1 MKKHNYFV
9 KLAALALALVLTLSL
24 TACGGSNTDN
34 SGDNAGDEQKP
45 VVKIAVPN
53 DTTNEA
59 RALLLLQENGI
70 IKLKDGVGIT
80 ATKNDIEENPY
91 NVEIVEA
98 EAAQLPNQ
106 LQDVDYAVINSNYA
120 ISAGLNPVNDS
131 LLIEGSASAY
141 ANILT
146 VKEGN
151 ENEPKILALK
161 AALESQQVVDFINET
176 YNGSVIS
183 VVENPTDGYDAT
195 VDYDALNGETITIAA
210 TPAPHAEILEVV
222 KTILADKGITL
233 NIQVFNDYV
242 QPNLALSEKELD
254 ANFFQHKPYLDTFS
268 KEHKLNLAVLTAVHL
283 EPMGVYSKSI
293 KNVADLPDGAK
304 IAVPND
310 PTNGGRALKVLET
323 AGILKVRP
331 EAGILASPADIVDNP
346 KHVKIV
352 EVEAAQLPRALDD
365 VDAAVIN
372 SNYALAAK
380 LNPTKDAIAIESKD
394 SPYANVV
401 VVRAGD
407 ENRPELQKLKN
418 ALLTPEVKKFLEEK
432 YQGAV
437 VPAF

>member
-1 MKKHNYFV
+1 MQLKKLF
-9 KLAALALALVLTLSL
+9 AALAVSGGLVFTLAGCGDKAPAEKTAAPAQTAAVELKIGVSPVPHADIINFVAPTL
-24 TACGGSNTDN
+24 
-34 SGDNAGDEQKP
+34 E
-45 VVKIAVPN
+45 
-53 DTTNEA
+53 
-59 RALLLLQENGI
+59 
-70 IKLKDGVGIT
+70 
-80 ATKNDIEENPY
+80 
-91 NVEIVEA
+91 
-98 EAAQLPNQ
+98 
-106 LQDVDYAVINSNYA
+106 
-120 ISAGLNPVNDS
+120 
-131 LLIEGSASAY
+131 
-141 ANILT
+141 
-146 VKEGN
+146 KEGV
-151 ENEPKILALK
+151 KVK
-161 AALESQQVVDFINET
+161 
-176 YNGSVIS
+176 VI
-183 VVENPTDGYDAT
+183 E
-195 VDYDALNGETITIAA
+195 
-210 TPAPHAEILEVV
+210 
-222 KTILADKGITL
+222 
-233 NIQVFNDYV
+233 FNDYV

-268 KEHKLNLAVLTAVHL
+268 KEHKLNLAVLAAVHL

>member
-1 MKKHNYFV
+1 MQLKKLF
-9 KLAALALALVLTLSL
+9 AALAVSGGLVFTLAGCGDKAPAEK
-24 TACGGSNTDN
+24 TAAPAQTAAVELKIGVS
-34 SGDNAGDEQKP
+34 P
-45 VVKIAVPN
+45 V
-53 DTTNEA
+53 
-59 RALLLLQENGI
+59 
-70 IKLKDGVGIT
+70 
-80 ATKNDIEENPY
+80 
-91 NVEIVEA
+91 
-98 EAAQLPNQ
+98 
-106 LQDVDYAVINSNYA
+106 
-120 ISAGLNPVNDS
+120 
-131 LLIEGSASAY
+131 
-141 ANILT
+141 
-146 VKEGN
+146 
-151 ENEPKILALK
+151 
-161 AALESQQVVDFINET
+161 
-176 YNGSVIS
+176 
-183 VVENPTDGYDAT
+183 
-195 VDYDALNGETITIAA
+195 
-210 TPAPHAEILEVV
+210 PHADIINFV
-222 KTILADKGITL
+222 APTL
-233 NIQVFNDYV
+233 
-242 QPNLALSEKELD
+242 EKE
-254 ANFFQHKPYLDTFS
+254 
-268 KEHKLNLAVLTAVHL
+268 
-283 EPMGVYSKSI
+283 
-293 KNVADLPDGAK
+293 GAK

>member
-1 MKKHNYFV
+1 MQLKKLF
-9 KLAALALALVLTLSL
+9 AALAVSGGLVFTLAGCGDKAPAEKTAAPAQTAAVELKIGVSPVPHADIINFVAPTL
-24 TACGGSNTDN
+24 
-34 SGDNAGDEQKP
+34 E
-45 VVKIAVPN
+45 
-53 DTTNEA
+53 
-59 RALLLLQENGI
+59 
-70 IKLKDGVGIT
+70 
-80 ATKNDIEENPY
+80 
-91 NVEIVEA
+91 
-98 EAAQLPNQ
+98 
-106 LQDVDYAVINSNYA
+106 
-120 ISAGLNPVNDS
+120 
-131 LLIEGSASAY
+131 
-141 ANILT
+141 
-146 VKEGN
+146 KEGV
-151 ENEPKILALK
+151 KVK
-161 AALESQQVVDFINET
+161 
-176 YNGSVIS
+176 VI
-183 VVENPTDGYDAT
+183 E
-195 VDYDALNGETITIAA
+195 
-210 TPAPHAEILEVV
+210 
-222 KTILADKGITL
+222 
-233 NIQVFNDYV
+233 FNDYV

-310 PTNGGRALKVLET
+310 PTNGGRARKVLET

>member
-1 MKKHNYFV
+1 MQLKKLF
-9 KLAALALALVLTLSL
+9 AALAVSGGLVFTLAGCGDKAPAEKAAAPAQTAAVELKIGVSPVPHADIINFVAPTL
-24 TACGGSNTDN
+24 
-34 SGDNAGDEQKP
+34 E
-45 VVKIAVPN
+45 
-53 DTTNEA
+53 
-59 RALLLLQENGI
+59 
-70 IKLKDGVGIT
+70 
-80 ATKNDIEENPY
+80 
-91 NVEIVEA
+91 
-98 EAAQLPNQ
+98 
-106 LQDVDYAVINSNYA
+106 
-120 ISAGLNPVNDS
+120 
-131 LLIEGSASAY
+131 
-141 ANILT
+141 
-146 VKEGN
+146 KEGV
-151 ENEPKILALK
+151 KVK
-161 AALESQQVVDFINET
+161 
-176 YNGSVIS
+176 VI
-183 VVENPTDGYDAT
+183 E
-195 VDYDALNGETITIAA
+195 
-210 TPAPHAEILEVV
+210 
-222 KTILADKGITL
+222 
-233 NIQVFNDYV
+233 FNDYV

-268 KEHKLNLAVLTAVHL
+268 KEHKLNLAVLAAVHL

-418 ALLTPEVKKFLEEK
+418 ALLTPEVKTFLEEK

>member
-1 MKKHNYFV
+1 MQLKKLF
-9 KLAALALALVLTLSL
+9 AALAVSGGLVCTLAGCGDKAPAEKTAAPAQTAAVELKIGVSPVPHADIINFVAPTL
-24 TACGGSNTDN
+24 
-34 SGDNAGDEQKP
+34 E
-45 VVKIAVPN
+45 
-53 DTTNEA
+53 
-59 RALLLLQENGI
+59 
-70 IKLKDGVGIT
+70 
-80 ATKNDIEENPY
+80 
-91 NVEIVEA
+91 
-98 EAAQLPNQ
+98 
-106 LQDVDYAVINSNYA
+106 
-120 ISAGLNPVNDS
+120 
-131 LLIEGSASAY
+131 
-141 ANILT
+141 
-146 VKEGN
+146 KEGV
-151 ENEPKILALK
+151 KVK
-161 AALESQQVVDFINET
+161 
-176 YNGSVIS
+176 VI
-183 VVENPTDGYDAT
+183 E
-195 VDYDALNGETITIAA
+195 
-210 TPAPHAEILEVV
+210 
-222 KTILADKGITL
+222 
-233 NIQVFNDYV
+233 FNDYV
-242 QPNLALSEKELD
+242 QPNLALAEKELD

-268 KEHKLNLAVLTAVHL
+268 KEHKLNLAVLTAVQL

>member
-1 MKKHNYFV
+1 MQLKKLF
-9 KLAALALALVLTLSL
+9 AALAVSGGLVFTLAGCGDKAPAEKAAAPAQTAAVELKIGVSPVPHADIINFVAPTL
-24 TACGGSNTDN
+24 
-34 SGDNAGDEQKP
+34 E
-45 VVKIAVPN
+45 
-53 DTTNEA
+53 
-59 RALLLLQENGI
+59 
-70 IKLKDGVGIT
+70 
-80 ATKNDIEENPY
+80 
-91 NVEIVEA
+91 
-98 EAAQLPNQ
+98 
-106 LQDVDYAVINSNYA
+106 
-120 ISAGLNPVNDS
+120 
-131 LLIEGSASAY
+131 
-141 ANILT
+141 
-146 VKEGN
+146 KEGV
-151 ENEPKILALK
+151 KVK
-161 AALESQQVVDFINET
+161 
-176 YNGSVIS
+176 VI
-183 VVENPTDGYDAT
+183 E
-195 VDYDALNGETITIAA
+195 
-210 TPAPHAEILEVV
+210 
-222 KTILADKGITL
+222 
-233 NIQVFNDYV
+233 FNDYV

-268 KEHKLNLAVLTAVHL
+268 KEHKLNLAVLAAVHL

-380 LNPTKDAIAIESKD
+380 RNPTKDAIAIESKD
-394 SPYANVV
+394 APYANVV

>member
-1 MKKHNYFV
+1 MQLKKLF
-9 KLAALALALVLTLSL
+9 AALAVFGGLVFTLAGCGDKAPAEK
-24 TACGGSNTDN
+24 TAAPAQTAAVELKIGVS
-34 SGDNAGDEQKP
+34 P
-45 VVKIAVPN
+45 VPHADIINFVAP
-53 DTTNEA
+53 
-59 RALLLLQENGI
+59 ALE
-70 IKLKDGVGIT
+70 
-80 ATKNDIEENPY
+80 
-91 NVEIVEA
+91 
-98 EAAQLPNQ
+98 
-106 LQDVDYAVINSNYA
+106 
-120 ISAGLNPVNDS
+120 
-131 LLIEGSASAY
+131 
-141 ANILT
+141 
-146 VKEGN
+146 KEGV
-151 ENEPKILALK
+151 KVK
-161 AALESQQVVDFINET
+161 
-176 YNGSVIS
+176 VI
-183 VVENPTDGYDAT
+183 E
-195 VDYDALNGETITIAA
+195 
-210 TPAPHAEILEVV
+210 
-222 KTILADKGITL
+222 
-233 NIQVFNDYV
+233 FNDYV

-268 KEHKLNLAVLTAVHL
+268 KEHKLNLAVLAAVHL

>member
-1 MKKHNYFV
+1 MQLKKLF
-9 KLAALALALVLTLSL
+9 AALAVSGGLVFTLAGCGDKAPAEKTAAPAQTAAVELKIGVSPVPHADIINFVAPTL
-24 TACGGSNTDN
+24 
-34 SGDNAGDEQKP
+34 E
-45 VVKIAVPN
+45 
-53 DTTNEA
+53 
-59 RALLLLQENGI
+59 
-70 IKLKDGVGIT
+70 
-80 ATKNDIEENPY
+80 
-91 NVEIVEA
+91 
-98 EAAQLPNQ
+98 
-106 LQDVDYAVINSNYA
+106 
-120 ISAGLNPVNDS
+120 
-131 LLIEGSASAY
+131 
-141 ANILT
+141 
-146 VKEGN
+146 KEGV
-151 ENEPKILALK
+151 KVK
-161 AALESQQVVDFINET
+161 
-176 YNGSVIS
+176 VI
-183 VVENPTDGYDAT
+183 E
-195 VDYDALNGETITIAA
+195 
-210 TPAPHAEILEVV
+210 
-222 KTILADKGITL
+222 
-233 NIQVFNDYV
+233 FNDYV

-346 KHVKIV
+346 KDVKIV

>member
-1 MKKHNYFV
+1 MQLKKLF
-9 KLAALALALVLTLSL
+9 AALAVSGGLVFTLAGCGDKAPAEK
-24 TACGGSNTDN
+24 TAAPAQTAAVELKIGVS
-34 SGDNAGDEQKP
+34 P
-45 VVKIAVPN
+45 VPHADIINFVAP
-53 DTTNEA
+53 
-59 RALLLLQENGI
+59 ALE
-70 IKLKDGVGIT
+70 
-80 ATKNDIEENPY
+80 
-91 NVEIVEA
+91 
-98 EAAQLPNQ
+98 
-106 LQDVDYAVINSNYA
+106 
-120 ISAGLNPVNDS
+120 
-131 LLIEGSASAY
+131 
-141 ANILT
+141 
-146 VKEGN
+146 KEGV
-151 ENEPKILALK
+151 KVK
-161 AALESQQVVDFINET
+161 
-176 YNGSVIS
+176 VI
-183 VVENPTDGYDAT
+183 E
-195 VDYDALNGETITIAA
+195 
-210 TPAPHAEILEVV
+210 
-222 KTILADKGITL
+222 
-233 NIQVFNDYV
+233 FNDYV
-242 QPNLALSEKELD
+242 QPN
-254 ANFFQHKPYLDTFS
+254 LDTFS

>member
-1 MKKHNYFV
+1 MQLKKLF
-9 KLAALALALVLTLSL
+9 AALAVSGGLVFTLAGCGDKAPAEKTAAPAQTAAVELKIGVSPVPHADIINFVAPTL
-24 TACGGSNTDN
+24 
-34 SGDNAGDEQKP
+34 E
-45 VVKIAVPN
+45 
-53 DTTNEA
+53 
-59 RALLLLQENGI
+59 
-70 IKLKDGVGIT
+70 
-80 ATKNDIEENPY
+80 
-91 NVEIVEA
+91 
-98 EAAQLPNQ
+98 
-106 LQDVDYAVINSNYA
+106 
-120 ISAGLNPVNDS
+120 
-131 LLIEGSASAY
+131 
-141 ANILT
+141 
-146 VKEGN
+146 KEGV
-151 ENEPKILALK
+151 KVK
-161 AALESQQVVDFINET
+161 
-176 YNGSVIS
+176 VI
-183 VVENPTDGYDAT
+183 E
-195 VDYDALNGETITIAA
+195 
-210 TPAPHAEILEVV
+210 
-222 KTILADKGITL
+222 
-233 NIQVFNDYV
+233 FNDYV

-407 ENRPELQKLKN
+407 ENRPELQKLKK

-437 VPAF
+437 VPAFYPNSRGCT

>member
-1 MKKHNYFV
+1 MQLKKLF
-9 KLAALALALVLTLSL
+9 AALAVSGGLVFTLAGCDDKAPAEK
-24 TACGGSNTDN
+24 TAAPAQTAAVELKIGVS
-34 SGDNAGDEQKP
+34 P
-45 VVKIAVPN
+45 VPHADIINFVAP
-53 DTTNEA
+53 
-59 RALLLLQENGI
+59 ALE
-70 IKLKDGVGIT
+70 
-80 ATKNDIEENPY
+80 
-91 NVEIVEA
+91 
-98 EAAQLPNQ
+98 
-106 LQDVDYAVINSNYA
+106 
-120 ISAGLNPVNDS
+120 
-131 LLIEGSASAY
+131 
-141 ANILT
+141 
-146 VKEGN
+146 KEGV
-151 ENEPKILALK
+151 KVK
-161 AALESQQVVDFINET
+161 
-176 YNGSVIS
+176 VI
-183 VVENPTDGYDAT
+183 E
-195 VDYDALNGETITIAA
+195 
-210 TPAPHAEILEVV
+210 
-222 KTILADKGITL
+222 
-233 NIQVFNDYV
+233 FNDYV

-268 KEHKLNLAVLTAVHL
+268 KEHKLNLAVLAAVHL

>member
-1 MKKHNYFV
+1 MQLKKLF
-9 KLAALALALVLTLSL
+9 AALAVSGGLVFTLAGCGDKAPAEKTAAPAQTAAVELKIGVSPVPHADIINFVAPTL
-24 TACGGSNTDN
+24 
-34 SGDNAGDEQKP
+34 E
-45 VVKIAVPN
+45 
-53 DTTNEA
+53 
-59 RALLLLQENGI
+59 
-70 IKLKDGVGIT
+70 
-80 ATKNDIEENPY
+80 
-91 NVEIVEA
+91 
-98 EAAQLPNQ
+98 
-106 LQDVDYAVINSNYA
+106 
-120 ISAGLNPVNDS
+120 
-131 LLIEGSASAY
+131 
-141 ANILT
+141 
-146 VKEGN
+146 KEGV
-151 ENEPKILALK
+151 KVK
-161 AALESQQVVDFINET
+161 
-176 YNGSVIS
+176 VI
-183 VVENPTDGYDAT
+183 EFT
-195 VDYDALNGETITIAA
+195 
-210 TPAPHAEILEVV
+210 
-222 KTILADKGITL
+222 
-233 NIQVFNDYV
+233 DYV
-242 QPNLALSEKELD
+242 QPNLALAEKELD

>member
-1 MKKHNYFV
+1 MQLKKLF
-9 KLAALALALVLTLSL
+9 AALAVSGGLVFTLAGCGDKAPAEKAAAPAQTAAVELKIGVSPVPHADIINFVAPTL
-24 TACGGSNTDN
+24 
-34 SGDNAGDEQKP
+34 E
-45 VVKIAVPN
+45 
-53 DTTNEA
+53 
-59 RALLLLQENGI
+59 
-70 IKLKDGVGIT
+70 
-80 ATKNDIEENPY
+80 
-91 NVEIVEA
+91 
-98 EAAQLPNQ
+98 
-106 LQDVDYAVINSNYA
+106 
-120 ISAGLNPVNDS
+120 
-131 LLIEGSASAY
+131 
-141 ANILT
+141 
-146 VKEGN
+146 KEGV
-151 ENEPKILALK
+151 KVK
-161 AALESQQVVDFINET
+161 
-176 YNGSVIS
+176 VI
-183 VVENPTDGYDAT
+183 E
-195 VDYDALNGETITIAA
+195 
-210 TPAPHAEILEVV
+210 
-222 KTILADKGITL
+222 
-233 NIQVFNDYV
+233 FNDYV

-268 KEHKLNLAVLTAVHL
+268 KEHNLNLAVLAAVHL